1 MTGGGSEWLCYL
13 FPMTLTLDIPETVSG
28 ELTAK
33 FGNLGRAA
41 LETLA
46 AKAYEL
52 DCLSLEQ
59 VRGMLGLS
67 SRWEAQALLSKLG
80 AWPGMTVEDLD
91 SDLATLAKIRA
102 QN

>member
-1 MTGGGSEWLCYL
+1 
-13 FPMTLTLDIPETVSG
+13 MTLTVEIPENVSG

-33 FGNLGRAA
+33 FGNLSRAA
-41 LETLA
+41 LEALA

-59 VRGMLGLS
+59 VRGMLGLET
-67 SRWEAQALLSKLG
+67 RWEAQALLSKLS
-80 AWPGMTVEDLD
+80 AWPGTTVEDLN
-91 SDLATLAKIRA
+91 SGLGTLAKLRV